1 MANPYAAILSHPGAL
16 AFSATGLVA
25 RLPLA
30 MTGLGIILMIEHTY
44 GSYGL
49 AGAVSAVYVVTMA
62 AAAPMLANL
71 VDKYGQARIMRPALA
86 IFNLGLAS
94 LVAAT
99 ITRAPAAL
107 LLIAAAIAGTAT
119 GSIGALVRA
128 RWSITVADAREL
140 HTAYALESALD
151 EVVFVIGPVLATIL
165 ATTLAAPSAIIAA
178 IAFSL
183 IGGFWFLS
191 LTATEPPAQRRT
203 KRKRELWEDAVD
215 DPQARA
221 SDAAPGVLT
230 LPAMWSLIVV
240 MACIGVIFG
249 ATDVSTVAVSKEFG
263 RESLAGVLLGI
274 FAFGSLISGLLYGA
288 RVWNATLTMRLAIGV
303 IALAAGSSLF
313 LFIHSLLVLGAVMFA
328 TGFAIAPTFINA
340 NAVIQQVVH
349 ASRLTEGLTWM
360 ATANSA
366 GVSLGSA
373 IAGVIIDAKGGHAGF
388 YVAVAGAVGATIMVL
403 ATLPVIRRSITT
415 SRL

>member
-62 AAAPMLANL
+62 AAAPVLANL

-86 IFNLGLAS
+86 IFNLGLAA

-203 KRKRELWEDAVD
+203 KRKRELWEDAID
-215 DPQARA
+215 DPHARP

-313 LFIHSLLVLGAVMFA
+313 LFIHSLLVLGAVLVLI
-328 TGFAIAPTFINA
+328 AI
-340 NAVIQQVVH
+340 
-349 ASRLTEGLTWM
+349 S
-360 ATANSA
+360 TAM
-366 GVSLGSA
+366 GGLGSYQA
-373 IAGVIIDAKGGHAGF
+373 LKDASNAAKETA
-388 YVAVAGAVGATIMVL
+388 AEQTN
-403 ATLPVIRRSITT
+403 
-415 SRL
+415 